1 VEGRWDVALEHPE
14 REEVDAPSDE
24 AAVRPRAVEGVV
36 RRHHGSPTLPRRLRQ
51 QGAQTVLH
59 RTLGDEGAPRRVLL
73 GTRLAPDAGIEPPLR
88 VQDQKLGPR
97 AEGDG
102 DGSRTPSRGYHA
114 HADTARLADLVH
126 VPLERENP
134 LPATDT
140 ELIPVVVAGD
150 EDAEGSRVADGVDL
164 GVHALLGV
172 ATALVEVEKGLV
184 EDLLD
189 GRSFQ
194 RGVVGHPRL
203 VDVVAQE
210 DDRRPPGQLAAPPRH
225 QAQARLALGI
235 RRSRVAQQDQA
246 MVDLVVR
253 HSGGLP
259 LAPMERDL
267 VAAGETADAEQ
278 EARAKPARDSSQS
291 HRRARA
297 RASCGLHRWAPAAGL
312 DGGLARRTRRPGESH
327 LVIAWTISRS
337 SSDTLCSAAAISK
350 SVVWMRMPFTPHLP
364 SEAPAKRVP

>member
-1 VEGRWDVALEHPE
+1 MCGIAGMIDLSGRRH
-14 REEVDAPSDE
+14 AP
-24 AAVRPRAVEGVV
+24 RGVV
-36 RRHHGSPTLPRRLRQ
+36 AAMARAIVHRGPDEDGFLEEAGLELANRRLSIV
-51 QGAQTVLH
+51 G
-59 RTLGDEGAPRRVLL
+59 
-73 GTRLAPDAGIEPPLR
+73 
-88 VQDQKLGPR
+88 
-97 AEGDG
+97 
-102 DGSRTPSRGYHA
+102 
-114 HADTARLADLVH
+114 LADGKQPIANEDRTVWTVYNGELFDY
-126 VPLERENP
+126 PEKRSELEARGHKFRTH
-134 LPATDT
+134 TDT

-150 EDAEGSRVADGVDL
+150 EDAEGSRLADGVDL

-278 EARAKPARDSSQS
+278 EARAKPARDSSPS
-291 HRRARA
+291 
-297 RASCGLHRWAPAAGL
+297 SGT
-312 DGGLARRTRRPGESH
+312 RRTATVGTATSTP
-327 LVIAWTISRS
+327 ATSRS
-337 SSDTLCSAAAISK
+337 TCCP
-350 SVVWMRMPFTPHLP
+350 VWTRRSRRCWKIWTSGACWTRH
-364 SEAPAKRVP
+364 